1 MVLGI
6 TGLPGSGKSSFS
18 KYFGDYGALVIDA
31 DRVGHKVLTQDLV
44 VAALVEHFGKDILI
58 EGQINRGRLA
68 QKAFQPHEI
77 GFLNS
82 ICHPAIYRE
91 LELIIKAQ
99 SGLMS
104 YIVLEAAL
112 LFEASFSSLC
122 DFSIFLSVP
131 FESRAERVSQR
142 GWSRQELKN
151 RDEHQDATQKQTLS
165 DLCLNGDVPEGHL
178 RLWTKKLDIL
188 LRYAMAVG
196 EPHTVGQLL
205 KSWKYPLL
213 LA

>member
-18 KYFGDYGALVIDA
+18 KCFGDYGVLVIDA
-31 DRVGHKVLTQDLV
+31 DRVGHRVLAQDPV
-44 VAALVEHFGKDILI
+44 VVALVEHFGKDILI
-58 EGQINRGRLA
+58 DGQINRGRLA

-77 GFLNS
+77 AHLNA

-91 LELIIKAQ
+91 IEMLIKTK
-99 SGLMS
+99 SSLMS

-112 LFEASFSSLC
+112 LFEAGFSSLC
-122 DFSIFLSVP
+122 DFSVCLNVP
-131 FESRAERVSQR
+131 FESRVERVSQR

-151 RDEHQDATQKQTLS
+151 RDEHQDATQKQTRS

-178 RLWTKKLDIL
+178 KLWTKKLDII

-196 EPHTVGQLL
+196 EPHQVGQLL